1 MEIERQADA
10 LTLMRR
16 LRVAGLVL
24 LGQIAG
30 CMCAVVVLSVI
41 GLASQAVPFLRS
53 PSVGLILY
61 AVTMVV
67 GPLLGSWALLKRSIS
82 HPTALVV
89 CTVSYS
95 VATVMFVW
103 LVRSTDGSQH
113 AFGAML
119 LPMLGLVP
127 FASIVGSFMGSYVQP
142 RPKSRAG

>member
-1 MEIERQADA
+1 MELERQAHA

-30 CMCAVVVLSVI
+30 CMCAVVVLSVV
-41 GLASQAVPFLRS
+41 GLASQVLPFLRS
-53 PSVGLILY
+53 PSVGLILL
-61 AVTMVV
+61 VITMVV
-67 GPLLGSWALLKRSIS
+67 GPVLGSWALVHRSIT
-82 HPTALVV
+82 HLTALVV
-89 CTVSYS
+89 CIVSYC
-95 VATVMFVW
+95 VATVMFAW